1 MVIPG
6 FYGAMPDGSIRT
18 FSRGGSDISGA
29 ILARDR
35 FGEPDDVYEAIFC
48 HTTGKPGMTTLD
60 KILYLADYMEPNRDF
75 DGVEELRRLVWEDL
89 DQAMVL
95 GLEMS
100 VEDLQGRGVE
110 VHRNTWD
117 ALEELRRVPR

>member
-1 MVIPG
+1 
-6 FYGAMPDGSIRT
+6 
-18 FSRGGSDISGA
+18 
-29 ILARDR
+29 
-35 FGEPDDVYEAIFC
+35 
-48 HTTGKPGMTTLD
+48 
-60 KILYLADYMEPNRDF
+60 
-75 DGVEELRRLVWEDL
+75 
-89 DQAMVL
+89 MVL